1 MTRKFERLSHS
12 IYECKYHI
20 VFCPKYRYRIL
31 KNDVE
36 EYTRQQVYRLCQQ
49 KDKVEV
55 LELNVQADHV
65 HVVMSIAPKYAVSDI
80 MGYLKGKLAM
90 RLFQRYEK
98 LGRRYWGRHLWSRGY
113 CVSTVGLDEEKIR
126 KYVKWQ
132 EKREKDIEATQGKLF
147 DYERTESVHLLGAVV
162 YWNQV

>member
-20 VFCPKYRYRIL
+20 VLCPKYRYRIL

-36 EYTRQQVYRLCQQ
+36 EYTRQEVYRLCQQ

-55 LELNVQADHV
+55 LELNVQPDHV

-132 EKREKDIEATQGKLF
+132 EKREKEIEASQGKLF
-147 DYERTESVHLLGAVV
+147 D
-162 YWNQV
+162 